1 MGITMKS
8 TLICVIALFL
18 ILGSASAAKP
28 HSNKNLKASVREK
41 MMVRK
46 LSTVLTEAKVTK
58 AADADDSSYSFCAAC
73 DVFVDVVEF
82 YDEIFGNDSVVA
94 IEDYL
99 NDLCVNVSFLYQSLC
114 YELVDA
120 YGLPIVDDILNGTS
134 GTAACAYYGL
144 CPSGDDDTP
153 TTTAAETTTA
163 AGTTTADTTSTTSAE
178 KPKPTIKPFAVNGLL
193 KNKVKVQKMKLDV
206 SKHLD
211 IEGMRETVKSHIN
224 KGFDAKKSVEAMKM
238 KAAEKKE

>member
-144 CPSGDDDTP
+144 CPSGDDDTH
-153 TTTAAETTTA
+153 TTTAAETTT
-163 AGTTTADTTSTTSAE
+163 AE

>member
-163 AGTTTADTTSTTSAE
+163 AATTATSAE

>member
-82 YDEIFGNDSVVA
+82 YDEIFGNDSVRA

-153 TTTAAETTTA
+153 TTTAAGTTT
-163 AGTTTADTTSTTSAE
+163 AGTTTTTSAE